1 MSLLSVDGPSYT
13 TDAGESDLKHFKRLD
28 FNSKV
33 KEDNLNRDEIATYGS
48 LSAVKQEFGS
58 DFDRR
63 NLLKTSQTYRDGEN
77 EVTNFSK

>member
-13 TDAGESDLKHFKRLD
+13 TDAGESDIKHFKRLD
-28 FNSKV
+28 FNSTV
-33 KEDNLNRDEIATYGS
+33 KKENFNRDEIATYGS

-63 NLLKTSQTYRDGEN
+63 KLLKSSQNNKDSEN
-77 EVTNFSK
+77 KVSNFSK